1 MTASENGDYLLPFL
15 GEIRELIDENE
26 ELFAEA
32 DEIRQL
38 LLQYLNEKEAT
49 ASYPYIYVKW
59 VKPVKTKSYIVK
71 ITFDYFNGKI
81 TLLQHITGK
90 CNDLGMGRM
99 NDAIEYLSNSG
110 SFVKGEEI

>member
-38 LLQYLNEKEAT
+38 LLQYLNE
-49 ASYPYIYVKW
+49 
-59 VKPVKTKSYIVK
+59 
-71 ITFDYFNGKI
+71 N
-81 TLLQHITGK
+81 
-90 CNDLGMGRM
+90 
-99 NDAIEYLSNSG
+99 
-110 SFVKGEEI
+110 FVKGEEI